1 VSHLSSV
8 HVELLCDAYYYVV
21 ANY

>member
-1 VSHLSSV
+1 VSHLSAV
-8 HVELLCDAYYYVV
+8 HVELICDAYYYVV